1 MRGRK
6 KQQQIIEGLVAPE
19 ELVSEE
25 LYLFSTHHSPIQKT
39 CTFYKK
45 KTKKTTNGK
54 PKVKRASTS
63 YFYYYY

>member
-6 KQQQIIEGLVAPE
+6 KQQQIIEVLVAPE

-39 CTFYKK
+39 CTFYIKK
-45 KTKKTTNGK
+45 KPQTGNLK
-54 PKVKRASTS
+54 
-63 YFYYYY
+63 